1 MNDGGRGGKRRKNKK
16 KKVTI
21 KEGTE
26 DGDN

>member
-1 MNDGGRGGKRRKNKK
+1 MNDGGRGGKRRNNKK